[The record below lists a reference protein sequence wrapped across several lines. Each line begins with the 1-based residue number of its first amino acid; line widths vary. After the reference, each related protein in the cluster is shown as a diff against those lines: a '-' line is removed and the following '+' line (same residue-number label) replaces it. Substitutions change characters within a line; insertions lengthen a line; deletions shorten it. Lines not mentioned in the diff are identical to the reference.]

1 MRTPFLVS
9 VVALGGLG
17 FSSVS
22 SSVFGLGV
30 QNKTEPGIGI
40 ESLSDVSSMV
50 RLADGTFQVSCRD
63 GRSEIRSEADILAN
77 RVCQGGGGGGS
88 GNFVYG
94 TSDSCSSDSII
105 GAVTPSTNCSSFSSS
120 QSAWSVRVNGA
131 CQNISDTNAQR
142 ACLYVQGSLPNT
154 GVIYG
159 TSDSCS
165 ADAAIGTV
173 TSSTSCE
180 QFSDSGSAW
189 SISFNGTCNNI
200 SDTTP
205 KRACFEIK
213 GNQMGSGIIYGT
225 SDSCS
230 ADAAIAAVG
239 PSTDCNQF
247 STSGSAWSVK
257 VAGQCRNI
265 SDTNPRNACFVIQG
279 G

>member
-1 MRTPFLVS
+1 MRTSFLFS
-9 VVALGGLG
+9 VIALGGLS
-17 FSSVS
+17 FASIS
-22 SSVFGLGV
+22 SSALAAGGHD
-30 QNKTEPGIGI
+30 KTEPPISV

-77 RVCQGGGGGGS
+77 RVCLGGGGGGS

-94 TSDSCSSDSII
+94 TSDSCSSDAII
-105 GAVTPSTNCSSFSSS
+105 GAVTASTNCSSFSSS
-120 QSAWSVRVNGA
+120 QSAWSVRLNGT
-131 CQNISDTNAQR
+131 CQNTSDTNAQR
-142 ACLYVQGSLPNT
+142 ACLYVQGNLPNT

-180 QFSDSGSAW
+180 QFPDSGSTW
-189 SISFNGTCNNI
+189 SISFNGSCRNI

-230 ADAAIAAVG
+230 ADAAIAAVDTW
-239 PSTDCNQF
+239 TDCNQF

-257 VAGQCRNI
+257 VNGQCRNI